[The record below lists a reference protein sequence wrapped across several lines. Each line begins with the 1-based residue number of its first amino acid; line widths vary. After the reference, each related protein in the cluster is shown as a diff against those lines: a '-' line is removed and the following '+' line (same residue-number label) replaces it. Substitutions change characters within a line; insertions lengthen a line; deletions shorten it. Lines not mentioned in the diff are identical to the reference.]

1 MSREDFE
8 TQVVSV
14 AALGDPTRRALYEF
28 VVHQAEPVSRDH
40 AAEGVQVARHIAKF
54 HLDKLEDEHLLE
66 VEFHRP
72 PGRRGPGAGRPA
84 KFYRRASREFAVS
97 LPERRY
103 DLAGQVMAR
112 AITASQQ
119 AGTSVT
125 DALREA
131 AAFLGRTMGDQVNES
146 TGSRPTQTVTVRA
159 LSEVLARGGYEP
171 RGTANGLTLG
181 NCPFHSLAKEYPA
194 LVCGI
199 NEDLIQGLLAA
210 LPAVTLQA
218 NLDPAP
224 GRCCVTLTTA
234 ASA

>member
-1 MSREDFE
+1 MRREDFE

-54 HLDKLEDEHLLE
+54 HLDRLEDEHLLE

-84 KFYRRASREFAVS
+84 KFYRRASREFSVS

-131 AAFLGRTMGDQVNES
+131 AGSVGRTMADQVNKR
-146 TGSRPTQTVTVRA
+146 TGSRPNPTATVRA
-159 LSEVLARGGYEP
+159 VGDVLAQGGYEP
-171 RGTANGLTLG
+171 RGTANGMTLG
-181 NCPFHSLAKEYPA
+181 NCPFHSLAQDYPA
-194 LVCGI
+194 LLCGM
-199 NEDLIQGLLAA
+199 NEDLIQGLLEA
-210 LPAVTLQA
+210 LPSAPLRA

-234 ASA
+234 APA